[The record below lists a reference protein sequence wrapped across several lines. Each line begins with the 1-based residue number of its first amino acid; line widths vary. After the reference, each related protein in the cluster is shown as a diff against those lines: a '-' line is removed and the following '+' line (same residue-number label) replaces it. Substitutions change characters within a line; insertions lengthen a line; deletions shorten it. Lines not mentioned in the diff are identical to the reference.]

1 MFRTGSA
8 EGSGPRTPPAY
19 APHPPYPP
27 PRFLP
32 PRIRPPPPQYC
43 FDAARFACDAS
54 KPRYLDVERERL
66 VTRWLAEANEALVR
80 RDRPPRYKP
89 RSSERRPEFERR
101 PNVPEWSDNFLLGR
115 RNGSVEPEDEETND
129 NSPLSLKEFVDKF
142 SLPRVVRFE
151 GEDRAVLLYRVL
163 EAHRRVEA
171 VPLTGKKGKL
181 AGKPLYIP
189 DSYDGWF
196 SACGCRGGALASPR
210 GSIAALVRARAYAL
224 VSPRAI
230 SAYRARP
237 ATDTGRVGAQYERA
251 VSRPGTP
258 LRLAGVFADGS
269 KARAPKY
276 AQLIDPQGSELFV
289 PLNTKGELYE
299 VCPEE
304 LSPAEWG
311 AAEAA
316 APPEAETRAHRL
328 PHLLGLWRLPQRV
341 RLIAGTV
348 PIEMAHDVGDDLLL
362 RAAVTEPVLVMC
374 TLAEPGAPGSP
385 AKDPRLHKEAL
396 QLLPLNTHLR
406 VRRTQLGFDS
416 EKRMF
421 LSSRLQKALTFCQL
435 NVDNWIR
442 QISYA
447 NTSTLGKAKTAEDL
461 IREDHEPVKFEKE
474 RKFTLQGL
482 KIDTSRLFGKSERVL
497 KDMPDET
504 EGSIIFLSKNELEH
518 MNYDVYSDDEAKED
532 KHEEEKVKNE
542 DQEQFSND
550 KMHVFRE
557 DSSHPKRNKWFK
569 NLKLLKSTEKLTE
582 EKLTVIENSEKY
594 RDIKDPFDPLGEKHS
609 SIERYQD
616 MAKLIEDRF
625 GASRK
630 NDGTA
635 EKSHSYKSLTTSS
648 SEMGT
653 SHCSSNPKKQVLT
666 KSVSVQTGIPDS
678 PYTEDSG
685 INMKHGRKN
694 LSVDQINYCGSMESD
709 SSSGRK
715 LKSLDENMLKKS
727 AASKSSTNLER
738 RQRIQPDLIPEKG
751 MVKSE
756 SYNQIQSCEEINMF
770 GVGSMYND
778 SDFEI
783 NYKQHSYIT
792 EKLCSEFHVKT
803 KKVLSKS
810 TSNLLHPKR
819 PTEKKDASNS
829 NSMPTKTER
838 GNDVD
843 KLMNF
848 RKKIDKPRAPT
859 PKSELEEEEL
869 TAVDISEEEPQ
880 IQVKLRRSISSIQKR
895 KLPVI
900 EDLPYGQV
908 ADAVHVE
915 EEKEV
920 DSDSSSD
927 NIYAEICTPNGNKT
941 SDEEHYDSTADVLAN
956 DPVIS
961 NVKKEVI
968 IRNDERAKQMIENQ
982 ENPFRHIE
990 VVVIEKTT
998 DFNLDNSS
1006 VTSDELDDLGGSKN
1020 DVSITIDSWE
1030 RDKNVVNSP
1039 DSKIHAIRLEI
1050 TSSMDDY
1057 PSVNDS
1063 KSQSLESREVRL
1075 AKDNSLSFSNSIHLN
1090 GTYPNEAIYD
1100 TLK

>member
-1 MFRTGSA
+1 MFRTASV

-19 APHPPYPP
+19 APHPHVP
-27 PRFLP
+27 PRFFP
-32 PRIRPPPPQYC
+32 PRIRPPPQYC

-89 RSSERRPEFERR
+89 RSSERRPDFMPSDLQRR
-101 PNVPEWSDNFLLGR
+101 PNAPEWADNFLLGR
-115 RNGSVEPEDEETND
+115 RNGSVEPEDDSDVMT
-129 NSPLSLKEFVDKF
+129 LKEFVDKF
-142 SLPRVVRFE
+142 SLPRVVKFE
-151 GEDRAVLLYRVL
+151 GEDRPVLLYRVL

-171 VPLTGKKGKL
+171 VPLSGKKGKL
-181 AGKPLYIP
+181 VGKPLYIP

-210 GSIAALVRARAYAL
+210 GSIAALLRARAFAL

-237 ATDTGRVGAQYERA
+237 ASESGRVGAQYERA
-251 VSRPGTP
+251 AARPGTP

-269 KARAPKY
+269 KAKAPKY
-276 AQLIDPQGSELFV
+276 AQLIDPQGNELFV
-289 PLNTKGELYE
+289 PINTKGEMFE

-304 LSPAEWG
+304 LSPAEWEG
-311 AAEAA
+311 NEPTSNP
-316 APPEAETRAHRL
+316 PPEAGARAHRL
-328 PHLLGLWRLPQRV
+328 PHLLSLWRLPTRV
-341 RLIAGTV
+341 RLLAGTV

-374 TLAEPGAPGSP
+374 TLPEYSSMPSSP
-385 AKDPRLHKEAL
+385 SKQVDPRYHAKECL
-396 QLLPLNTHLR
+396 RLLPLNSTIK
-406 VRRTQLGFDS
+406 VRRTQLGFEN

-421 LSSRLQKALTFCQL
+421 LSARLQKALTFCQL

-447 NTSTLGKAKTAEDL
+447 NSTVVSKAKTAEDL

-482 KIDTSRLFGKSERVL
+482 KIDTSRLFGKSEKVL
-497 KDMPDET
+497 KDIPDET

-518 MNYDVYSDDEAKED
+518 MNYDVYSDDEGKDDKPED
-532 KHEEEKVKNE
+532 KME
-542 DQEQFSND
+542 QEQFSSD

-557 DSSHPKRNKWFK
+557 DSAQKKNKWFK
-569 NLKLLKSTEKLTE
+569 NLKLLKSTEKLTDE
-582 EKLTVIENSEKY
+582 KITAIEKNEKLADV
-594 RDIKDPFDPLGEKHS
+594 KDPFDPLGEKHS

-625 GASRK
+625 GATRK
-630 NDGTA
+630 HDGTA
-635 EKSHSYKSLTTSS
+635 EKSYSYKSLTTSS
-648 SEMGT
+648 SDMGT
-653 SHCSSNPKKQVLT
+653 SQCSSNHKKPVLT
-666 KSVSVQTGIPDS
+666 KSVSVQTGMPDS
-678 PYTEDSG
+678 SYNTEEDSG
-685 INMKHGRKN
+685 ISMKHGRKN

-709 SSSGRK
+709 TSSGRK

-727 AASKSSTNLER
+727 SATKSSTNLER
-738 RQRIQPDLIPEKG
+738 RQRIQPDLIPEKA
-751 MVKSE
+751 MAKSE

-770 GVGSMYND
+770 GVGSLYND

-783 NYKQHSYIT
+783 NSKQHSFIT

-803 KKVLSKS
+803 KRVLSKS
-810 TSNLLHPKR
+810 TSNLLHPKKSN
-819 PTEKKDASNS
+819 EKKEGSNS

-838 GNDVD
+838 SNDVD
-843 KLMNF
+843 KLVNF

-859 PKSELEEEEL
+859 PKSEIDDEI
-869 TAVDISEEEPQ
+869 TTVDISEEEPQ
-880 IQVKLRRSISSIQKR
+880 TQVKIRRSISSIQKR

-908 ADAVHVE
+908 ADAVQIE
-915 EEKEV
+915 EEKVE
-920 DSDSSSD
+920 SDASSD
-927 NIYAEICTPNGNKT
+927 NIYAEICTPNGNKP
-941 SDEEHYDSTADVLAN
+941 SDEDNYDNNIDVLAN
-956 DPVIS
+956 DPVIC

-968 IRNDERAKQMIENQ
+968 IRNDERARQMIENQ

-998 DFNLDNSS
+998 DFDLDNSS
-1006 VTSDELDDLGGSKN
+1006 ITSSDLDDMGSKN
-1020 DVSITIDSWE
+1020 DVSIAVDSWE
-1030 RDKNVVNSP
+1030 RDKVNHT
-1039 DSKIHAIRLEI
+1039 DQKIHAIRLEI
-1050 TSSMDDY
+1050 TSNMDDY
-1057 PSVNDS
+1057 PNENE
-1063 KSQSLESREVRL
+1063 SQSLERTEVRL
-1075 AKDNSLSFSNSIHLN
+1075 SKDNCLSFSNSIHLN

>member
-1 MFRTGSA
+1 MFRTASV

-19 APHPPYPP
+19 APHPPYVP
-27 PRFLP
+27 PRFFP

-89 RSSERRPEFERR
+89 RSSERRLEYLDRR
-101 PNVPEWSDNFLLGR
+101 PNAPEWADNFLLGR
-115 RNGSVEPEDEETND
+115 RNDSAEPEEESECMT
-129 NSPLSLKEFVDKF
+129 LKDFVDKF
-142 SLPRVVRFE
+142 SLPRVVKLD

-171 VPLTGKKGKL
+171 VPLSGKKGKL
-181 AGKPLYIP
+181 VGKPLYIP

-196 SACGCRGGALASPR
+196 SACGCRGGALATPR
-210 GSIAALVRARAYAL
+210 GSISALLRNRAFAL

-237 ATDTGRVGAQYERA
+237 ASESGRVGAQYERA
-251 VSRPGTP
+251 AARPGTP

-269 KARAPKY
+269 KAKAPKY
-276 AQLIDPQGSELFV
+276 AQLIDPQGNELFV
-289 PLNTKGELYE
+289 PINTKGELYE

-304 LSPAEWG
+304 LSPAEWED
-311 AAEAA
+311 ATE
-316 APPEAETRAHRL
+316 APPPEVAARAHRL
-328 PHLLGLWRLPQRV
+328 PHLLSLWRLPARV
-341 RLIAGTV
+341 RLLAGTV

-374 TLAEPGAPGSP
+374 TLPEYSSLSTSPG
-385 AKDPRLHKEAL
+385 KQVDPRYHAKETL
-396 QLLPLNTHLR
+396 QLLPLNGSIK
-406 VRRTQLGFDS
+406 VRRTQLGFES

-421 LSSRLQKALTFCQL
+421 LSARLQKALTFCQL

-447 NTSTLGKAKTAEDL
+447 KSTVVSKAKTAEDL
-461 IREDHEPVKFEKE
+461 IKEDHEPVKFEKE

-482 KIDTSRLFGKSERVL
+482 KIDTSRLFGKSEKVL
-497 KDMPDET
+497 RDIPDET

-518 MNYDVYSDDEAKED
+518 MNYDVYSDDEGKDD
-532 KHEEEKVKNE
+532 KNDEKGEHENL
-542 DQEQFSND
+542 SND
-550 KMHVFRE
+550 KNNVFRE
-557 DSSHPKRNKWFK
+557 DSSQKKGKWFK
-569 NLKLLKSTEKLTE
+569 NLKLTKNSDKLDDKITA
-582 EKLTVIENSEKY
+582 IENLEKY

-625 GASRK
+625 GVFRK

-648 SEMGT
+648 SDMGT
-653 SHCSSNPKKQVLT
+653 SQCSSNHKKPILT
-666 KSVSVQTGIPDS
+666 KSVSVQTGMPDS
-678 PYTEDSG
+678 PCNEEDSG
-685 INMKHGRKN
+685 IDMKHGRKN
-694 LSVDQINYCGSMESD
+694 LSVDQINYCGSMESS

-727 AASKSSTNLER
+727 SATKSSTHLER
-738 RQRIQPDLIPEKG
+738 RQRIQPDLIPEKA

-756 SYNQIQSCEEINMF
+756 SYNQIQSCEDIVKF
-770 GVGSMYND
+770 GAGSMYND

-783 NYKQHSYIT
+783 NYKQHSFIT

-803 KKVLSKS
+803 KRVLSKS
-810 TSNLLHPKR
+810 TSNLLHPKK
-819 PTEKKDASNS
+819 TTDKKEASNS

-838 GNDVD
+838 SGSNERIV
-843 KLMNF
+843 NF

-859 PKSELEEEEL
+859 PRSEIDDDPPP
-869 TAVDISEEEPQ
+869 VDISEEEPQ
-880 IQVKLRRSISSIQKR
+880 IQKKVRRSISSIQKR

-915 EEKEV
+915 EEII
-920 DSDSSSD
+920 DSDSSCD
-927 NIYAEICTPNGNKT
+927 NIYAEICTPPNGNKT
-941 SDEEHYDSTADVLAN
+941 SDEDYDSNVDVLAN
-956 DPVIS
+956 DPVIC

-968 IRNDERAKQMIENQ
+968 TRNDERARLMIDNL

-990 VVVIEKTT
+990 VVVIEKNT
-998 DFNLDNSS
+998 DFDLDNSS
-1006 VTSDELDDLGGSKN
+1006 LASSDFDETGSKN
-1020 DVSITIDSWE
+1020 DVSIIDSWE
-1030 RDKNVVNSP
+1030 RDKVKQSEP
-1039 DSKIHAIRLEI
+1039 KLHAIRLEI
-1050 TSSMDDY
+1050 TSNMDDY
-1057 PSVNDS
+1057 PESH
-1063 KSQSLESREVRL
+1063 SQSLDRTEIHL
-1075 AKDNSLSFSNSIHLN
+1075 GKDNVVSFSNSIHLN

>member
-1 MFRTGSA
+1 MFRTASV

-19 APHPPYPP
+19 APHPPYVP
-27 PRFLP
+27 PRFFP

-89 RSSERRPEFERR
+89 RSSERRPDFMPSDHQRR
-101 PNVPEWSDNFLLGR
+101 PNAPEWADNFLLGR
-115 RNGSVEPEDEETND
+115 RNGSVEPEDDSDVMT
-129 NSPLSLKEFVDKF
+129 LKEFVDKF
-142 SLPRVVRFE
+142 SLPRVVKFE
-151 GEDRAVLLYRVL
+151 GEDRPVLLYRVL

-171 VPLTGKKGKL
+171 VPLSGKKGKL
-181 AGKPLYIP
+181 VGKPLYIP

-210 GSIAALVRARAYAL
+210 GSIAALLRARAFAL

-237 ATDTGRVGAQYERA
+237 ASESGRVGAQYERA
-251 VSRPGTP
+251 AARPGTP

-269 KARAPKY
+269 KAKAPKY
-276 AQLIDPQGSELFV
+276 AQLIDPQGNELFV
-289 PLNTKGELYE
+289 PINTKGEMFE

-304 LSPAEWG
+304 LSPAEWEG
-311 AAEAA
+311 AEPTSSP
-316 APPEAETRAHRL
+316 PPEAGVRAHRL
-328 PHLLGLWRLPQRV
+328 PHLLSLWRLPTRV
-341 RLIAGTV
+341 RLLAGTV

-374 TLAEPGAPGSP
+374 TLPEYGSMP
-385 AKDPRLHKEAL
+385 SSPSKQDPRYHAKDSLR
-396 QLLPLNTHLR
+396 LLPLNSSIK
-406 VRRTQLGFDS
+406 VRRTQLGFEN

-421 LSSRLQKALTFCQL
+421 LSARLQKALTFCQL

-447 NTSTLGKAKTAEDL
+447 NSTVVSKGKTAEEL

-482 KIDTSRLFGKSERVL
+482 KIDTSRLFGKSEKVL
-497 KDMPDET
+497 KDIPDET

-518 MNYDVYSDDEAKED
+518 MNYDVYSDDEGKDD
-532 KHEEEKVKNE
+532 KPEEKIE
-542 DQEQFSND
+542 QEQFSSD

-557 DSSHPKRNKWFK
+557 DAAQKKNKWFK
-569 NLKLLKSTEKLTE
+569 NLKLLKSTEKLTDE
-582 EKLTVIENSEKY
+582 KITAIEKNEKLTDV
-594 RDIKDPFDPLGEKHS
+594 KDPFDPLGEKHS

-635 EKSHSYKSLTTSS
+635 EKSYSYKSLTTSS
-648 SEMGT
+648 SDMGT
-653 SHCSSNPKKQVLT
+653 SQCSSSHKKPILT
-666 KSVSVQTGIPDS
+666 KSVSVQTGMPDS
-678 PYTEDSG
+678 SYNTEDSG

-709 SSSGRK
+709 TSSGRK
-715 LKSLDENMLKKS
+715 LKSLDENMLKKTS
-727 AASKSSTNLER
+727 ATKSSTNLER
-738 RQRIQPDLIPEKG
+738 RQRIQPDLIPEKA
-751 MVKSE
+751 MAKSE
-756 SYNQIQSCEEINMF
+756 SYNQIQSCEDINMF
-770 GVGSMYND
+770 GVGSLYND

-783 NYKQHSYIT
+783 NYKQHSFIT

-803 KKVLSKS
+803 KRVLSKS
-810 TSNLLHPKR
+810 TSNLLHPKKS
-819 PTEKKDASNS
+819 TEKKEGSNS

-838 GNDVD
+838 SNDAD
-843 KLMNF
+843 KLGNF

-859 PKSELEEEEL
+859 PKSEIDEDIS
-869 TAVDISEEEPQ
+869 TVDISEEEPQ
-880 IQVKLRRSISSIQKR
+880 TQVKIRRSISSIQKR

-908 ADAVHVE
+908 ADAVQIE
-915 EEKEV
+915 EEKVE
-920 DSDSSSD
+920 SDTNSD
-927 NIYAEICTPNGNKT
+927 NIYAEICTPNGNKP
-941 SDEEHYDSTADVLAN
+941 SDEENYDINVDVLAN
-956 DPVIS
+956 DPVIC

-968 IRNDERAKQMIENQ
+968 IRNDERARQMIENQ

-998 DFNLDNSS
+998 DFDLDNSS
-1006 VTSDELDDLGGSKN
+1006 LASSELDDMGSKN
-1020 DVSITIDSWE
+1020 DVSIKVDSWE
-1030 RDKNVVNSP
+1030 RDKVNHT
-1039 DSKIHAIRLEI
+1039 DQKIHAIRLEI
-1050 TSSMDDY
+1050 TSNMDDY
-1057 PSVNDS
+1057 PNETE
-1063 KSQSLESREVRL
+1063 SQSLERTEVRL
-1075 AKDNSLSFSNSIHLN
+1075 SKDNCLSFSNSIHLN

>member
-1 MFRTGSA
+1 MFRTASV

-19 APHPPYPP
+19 APHPPYVP
-27 PRFLP
+27 PRFFP

-80 RDRPPRYKP
+80 RERPPPPRYKP
-89 RSSERRPEFERR
+89 RSSERRPDYLERR
-101 PNVPEWSDNFLLGR
+101 PNAPEWADNFLLGR
-115 RNGSVEPEDEETND
+115 RNGSVEPEDDSSEVMT
-129 NSPLSLKEFVDKF
+129 LKEFVEKF
-142 SLPRVVRFE
+142 SLPRVVKFE
-151 GEDRAVLLYRVL
+151 GEERPVLLYRVL

-171 VPLTGKKGKL
+171 VPLSGKKGKL
-181 AGKPLYIP
+181 VGKPLYIP

-196 SACGCRGGALASPR
+196 SACGCRGGALASAR
-210 GSIAALVRARAYAL
+210 GSIAALLRARAFAL

-237 ATDTGRVGAQYERA
+237 SSDSGRVGAQYERA
-251 VSRPGTP
+251 AARPGTP

-269 KARAPKY
+269 KAKAPKY
-276 AQLIDPQGSELFV
+276 AQLIDPQGNELFV
-289 PLNTKGELYE
+289 PINTKGELYE

-304 LSPAEWG
+304 LSPTDWEPAG
-311 AAEAA
+311 EAPP
-316 APPEAETRAHRL
+316 PPEAGVRAHRL
-328 PHLLGLWRLPQRV
+328 PHLLSLWRLPARV
-341 RLIAGTV
+341 RLLAGTV

-374 TLAEPGAPGSP
+374 TLPEYGSMP
-385 AKDPRLHKEAL
+385 SSPSKQVDPRYHAKESL
-396 QLLPLNTHLR
+396 QLLPLNSN
-406 VRRTQLGFDS
+406 VKIRRTQLGFES

-421 LSSRLQKALTFCQL
+421 LSARLQKALTFCQL

-447 NTSTLGKAKTAEDL
+447 NSTVVSKAKTADDL
-461 IREDHEPVKFEKE
+461 IKEDHEPVKFEKE

-482 KIDTSRLFGKSERVL
+482 KIDTSRLFGKSEKVL
-497 KDMPDET
+497 KDIPDET

-518 MNYDVYSDDEAKED
+518 MNYDVYSDDEGKDEKVED
-532 KHEEEKVKNE
+532 KIE
-542 DQEQFSND
+542 QEQFSND
-550 KMHVFRE
+550 KMQVFRE
-557 DSSHPKRNKWFK
+557 DSGQKKSKWFK
-569 NLKLLKSTEKLTE
+569 NINFLKSTEKLTDE
-582 EKLTVIENSEKY
+582 KITAIEKSEKLTDV
-594 RDIKDPFDPLGEKHS
+594 KDPFDPLGEKHS

-625 GASRK
+625 GATRK
-630 NDGTA
+630 HDGTT
-635 EKSHSYKSLTTSS
+635 EKSYSYKSLTTSS
-648 SEMGT
+648 SDMGT
-653 SHCSSNPKKQVLT
+653 SQCSSNHKKPILT
-666 KSVSVQTGIPDS
+666 KSVSVQTGMPDNS
-678 PYTEDSG
+678 FTTDEDSG
-685 INMKHGRKN
+685 IAMKHGRKN

-709 SSSGRK
+709 ASSSRK

-727 AASKSSTNLER
+727 SATKSSTNLER
-738 RQRIQPDLIPEKG
+738 RQRIQPDLIPEKA
-751 MVKSE
+751 MAKSE

-770 GVGSMYND
+770 GVGSLYND
-778 SDFEI
+778 SEFEI
-783 NYKQHSYIT
+783 NYKQHSFIT

-803 KKVLSKS
+803 KRVLSKS
-810 TSNLLHPKR
+810 TSNLLHPKKA
-819 PTEKKDASNS
+819 TDKKEGSNS

-838 GNDVD
+838 ATDND
-843 KLMNF
+843 KLVNF

-859 PKSELEEEEL
+859 PKSELEDDI

-880 IQVKLRRSISSIQKR
+880 TQVKIRRSISSIQKR

-908 ADAVHVE
+908 ADAVEIE
-915 EEKEV
+915 EEKE

-927 NIYAEICTPNGNKT
+927 NIYAEICTPNGNKV
-941 SDEEHYDSTADVLAN
+941 SDEENYDNNIDVLAN
-956 DPVIS
+956 DPVIC

-968 IRNDERAKQMIENQ
+968 IRNDERARQMIENQ

-998 DFNLDNSS
+998 DFDLDNSS
-1006 VTSDELDDLGGSKN
+1006 VTSSELDDTESRN
-1020 DVSITIDSWE
+1020 DVSIAIDSWE
-1030 RDKNVVNSP
+1030 REKVQSDP
-1039 DSKIHAIRLEI
+1039 KIHAIRLEI
-1050 TSSMDDY
+1050 TSNMDDY
-1057 PSVNDS
+1057 PEIESQNVN
-1063 KSQSLESREVRL
+1063 RTEVHL
-1075 AKDNSLSFSNSIHLN
+1075 SKDNCLSFSNSIHLN

>member
-1 MFRTGSA
+1 MFRTASV

-19 APHPPYPP
+19 APHPPFVP
-27 PRFLP
+27 PRFFP

-89 RSSERRPEFERR
+89 RSSERRLEYLDRR
-101 PNVPEWSDNFLLGR
+101 PSEWADNFLLGR
-115 RNGSVEPEDEETND
+115 RNGSVEPEEESESMT
-129 NSPLSLKEFVDKF
+129 LKEFVDKF
-142 SLPRVVRFE
+142 SLPRVVKLE
-151 GEDRAVLLYRVL
+151 GEERAVLLYRVL

-171 VPLTGKKGKL
+171 VPLSGKKGKL
-181 AGKPLYIP
+181 VGKPLYIP

-196 SACGCRGGALASPR
+196 STCSCRGGALATPR
-210 GSIAALVRARAYAL
+210 ASISALLRNRAFAL

-237 ATDTGRVGAQYERA
+237 TSDSGRVGAQYERA
-251 VSRPGTP
+251 AARPGTP

-269 KARAPKY
+269 KAKAPKY
-276 AQLIDPQGSELFV
+276 AQLIDPQGNELFV

-304 LSPAEWG
+304 LSPAEWED
-311 AAEAA
+311 ATDST
-316 APPEAETRAHRL
+316 PPVEVSARAHRL
-328 PHLLGLWRLPQRV
+328 PHLLSLWRLPTRV
-341 RLIAGTV
+341 RLLAGTV

-362 RAAVTEPVLVMC
+362 REAVTEPVLVMC
-374 TLAEPGAPGSP
+374 TLPDYNSQPNIN
-385 AKDPRLHKEAL
+385 KQVDPRYHAKETF
-396 QLLPLNTHLR
+396 QLLPLNSSIK
-406 VRRTQLGFDS
+406 VRRTQLGFES

-421 LSSRLQKALTFCQL
+421 LSARLQKALTFCQL

-447 NTSTLGKAKTAEDL
+447 NSTVVSKAKTATDL
-461 IREDHEPVKFEKE
+461 MKEDHEPVKFEKE

-482 KIDTSRLFGKSERVL
+482 KIDTSRLFGKSEKVL
-497 KDMPDET
+497 KDIPDET

-518 MNYDVYSDDEAKED
+518 MNYDVYSDDEGKDD
-532 KHEEEKVKNE
+532 KHDDKIEHEEFSHEK
-542 DQEQFSND
+542 SNGY
-550 KMHVFRE
+550 RE
-557 DSSHPKRNKWFK
+557 DSAHKKSKWFK
-569 NLKLLKSTEKLTE
+569 NLKLLKSTDKLDEKLTA
-582 EKLTVIENSEKY
+582 IENSERHK
-594 RDIKDPFDPLGEKHS
+594 DIKDPFDPLGEKHS

-625 GASRK
+625 GVFRK

-653 SHCSSNPKKQVLT
+653 SQCSSSHKKPVLT
-666 KSVSVQTGIPDS
+666 KSVSVQTGMPDS
-678 PYTEDSG
+678 PCTEEDSG
-685 INMKHGRKN
+685 IDMKHGRKN
-694 LSVDQINYCGSMESD
+694 LSVDQINYCGSMESS

-727 AASKSSTNLER
+727 SATKSSTHLER
-738 RQRIQPDLIPEKG
+738 RQRIQPDLIPEKAIA
-751 MVKSE
+751 KSE

-770 GVGSMYND
+770 SAGSVYND
-778 SDFEI
+778 SEFEV
-783 NYKQHSYIT
+783 NSKQHSFIT

-803 KKVLSKS
+803 KRVLSKS
-810 TSNLLHPKR
+810 TSNLLHPKK
-819 PTEKKDASNS
+819 PNDKKEGGNS

-838 GNDVD
+838 TDEKSV
-843 KLMNF
+843 NF

-859 PKSELEEEEL
+859 PRSEIDEDLS
-869 TAVDISEEEPQ
+869 AVDISEEEPQ
-880 IQVKLRRSISSIQKR
+880 IQKKVRRSISSIQKR

-908 ADAVHVE
+908 ADAVEIE
-915 EEKEV
+915 EEIIET
-920 DSDSSSD
+920 DSNSD
-927 NIYAEICTPNGNKT
+927 NIYAEICSPPIKT
-941 SDEEHYDSTADVLAN
+941 NDDDYDSNDVLAN
-956 DPVIS
+956 DPVICI
-961 NVKKEVI
+961 VKKEVI
-968 IRNDERAKQMIENQ
+968 TRNDERARQMIENQ
-982 ENPFRHIE
+982 DNAFRHIE

-998 DFNLDNSS
+998 NFD
-1006 VTSDELDDLGGSKN
+1006 LDDSSLASSDFDETGSKN
-1020 DVSITIDSWE
+1020 DVSIIDSWE
-1030 RDKNVVNSP
+1030 RDNVKVEP
-1039 DSKIHAIRLEI
+1039 KHAIRLEI
-1050 TSSMDDY
+1050 TSNMDDY
-1057 PSVNDS
+1057 PESHN
-1063 KSQSLESREVRL
+1063 QSLDRTEIHL
-1075 AKDNSLSFSNSIHLN
+1075 GKDNVISFSNSIHLN